1 MASAGDR
8 HTVGLAFFSHAP
20 FLYPPAFGEH
30 REEACR
36 SSLIDPSEAQ
46 QDSGAAKNPR
56 GLQPIRRAVDD

>member
-46 QDSGAAKNPR
+46 RRLGRSEKSPRSATDSACSG
-56 GLQPIRRAVDD
+56 